1 VLVLKTWLKTFHI
14 NLQEFAI
21 DFGNKPFVEKLF
33 FIKEAYDMF
42 GFFTDIKTRLLD
54 VEAKVEAILTHIH
67 TKAAAEFV
75 ASQTVVEADVA
86 KVEDKAIVAAV
97 PAPVVAAVE
106 AEAPKA
112 AE

>member
-1 VLVLKTWLKTFHI
+1 MLALKGWLKTS
-14 NLQEFAI
+14 LTDTAVE
-21 DFGNKPFVEKLF
+21 FGNKSLIEKLF

-54 VEAKVEAILTHIH
+54 VEAKVEAILSHIH

-86 KVEDKAIVAAV
+86 KVEDKAIVAAT